1 MEASTVIVP
10 SQIAYMHIPTKE
22 LRAFADGMFPNLAH
36 NPVADI
42 AKGFNHRYMAGHD
55 LLLDVPGT
63 FAKEGMVGGL
73 KHAGHIVFT
82 DFVTKAGIPIPGFSH
97 SGLGH
102 FLEQAK
108 IHKGWLQVNLCE
120 TGVGIIAISEG
131 SSDLIQAI
139 HGTLLMSGA
148 TFFDTFGEGVIEI
161 GLAVVTKNP
170 ILLLGGIENV
180 VAGVASAWQTV
191 SIYVDPLAFFGSAGT
206 SALIG
211 FAFSYGL
218 AGKSLSSAALDSIRS
233 GTIGALFTLSPAFG
247 FGALAGFV
255 SYGMGHKLAT
265 IHNASLQALLAIDD
279 NAYRLLLGELCKGND
294 NLTGFLNRA
303 EPRITLM
310 DAAAL
315 KKTRLHSLQDTLAA
329 TLPAGSNLLNT
340 DVLTLSNQC
349 LYLSSEVKV
358 LSESAVQL
366 KSDARKLP
374 YDNPMLEDWYR
385 SVLTH

>member
-10 SQIAYMHIPTKE
+10 SQLAYMHIPTNE
-22 LRAFADGMFPNLAH
+22 LRAFADGLFPNLAH
-36 NPVADI
+36 NPVADV

-63 FAKEGMVGGL
+63 FAKEGMIGGL
-73 KHAGHIVFT
+73 KHAGHIVLT

-102 FLEQAK
+102 FLEQAN

-131 SSDLIQAI
+131 SSDLVQAI

-148 TFFDTFGEGVIEI
+148 TFFDTFGEGGIEI
-161 GLAVVTKNP
+161 GLALVTKNP

-180 VAGVASAWQTV
+180 AAGVASVWHTV
-191 SIYVDPLAFFGSAGT
+191 SIYVDPLVFFGSAGT

-218 AGKSLSSAALDSIRS
+218 VGKSLSHAALDSIRS

-255 SYGMGHKLAT
+255 SYGLGRKLAT
-265 IHNASLQALLAIDD
+265 IHNLQLQSLLTIDD
-279 NAYRLLLGELCKGND
+279 NAYRLLLAELCKGND
-294 NLTGFLNRA
+294 NLTNFLNCT
-303 EPRITLM
+303 EPLITLV
-310 DAAAL
+310 DAV
-315 KKTRLHSLQDTLAA
+315 T
-329 TLPAGSNLLNT
+329 TLPTESTLLNT
-340 DVLTLSNQC
+340 EILTLSDQC
-349 LYLSSEVKV
+349 FHLSSQVKE
-358 LSESAVQL
+358 LSESSLQL
-366 KSDARKLP
+366 QSDVKTLP
-374 YDNPMLEDWYR
+374 DDSPLLADWYG
-385 SVLTH
+385 SVLAH